1 MPNHG
6 TAVARDRA
14 SVVVG
19 VLLLLLAAILWYD
32 AVNLGRTVAY
42 GIGPAMMPKAVG
54 VGLVVLG
61 ILSII
66 SGLRNPA
73 REVDSVDWRAVLIIL
88 AGFLA
93 LTVMIGFNLG
103 FIPAMTVLF
112 AVTAYAFGRRA
123 LLVDIAL
130 GLVLST
136 LTYLLFSKLLA
147 LSLPRGPIE
156 QIFG

>member
-1 MPNHG
+1 MSNHG
-6 TAVARDRA
+6 TAAARDRA
-14 SVVVG
+14 SVIVG

-42 GIGPAMMPKAVG
+42 GIGSDMMPKVIG
-54 VGLVVLG
+54 VGLSVLG

-73 REVDSVDWRAVLIIL
+73 RETEPADWRAVVIIL
-88 AGFLA
+88 GGFLA
-93 LTVMIGFNLG
+93 LTVMIGLNVG

-112 AVTAYAFGRRA
+112 AVTSFAFGRRA
-123 LLVDIAL
+123 LLADVAI
-130 GLVLST
+130 GFVLAT

-147 LSLPRGPIE
+147 LSLPRGPLE